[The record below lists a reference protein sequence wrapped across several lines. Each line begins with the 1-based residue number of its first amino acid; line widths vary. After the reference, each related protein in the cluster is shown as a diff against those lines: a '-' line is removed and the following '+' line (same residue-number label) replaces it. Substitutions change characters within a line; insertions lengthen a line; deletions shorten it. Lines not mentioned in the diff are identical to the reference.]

1 MKNYLVPADYGEKG
15 IRAKTGT
22 MSGIKTFSGI
32 SLEKELFF
40 SIMIN
45 DAEPLSTTALLEE
58 MGNN

>member
-1 MKNYLVPADYGEKG
+1 
-15 IRAKTGT
+15 
-22 MSGIKTFSGI
+22 MSGVKTFSGI

-58 MGNN
+58 MTKE